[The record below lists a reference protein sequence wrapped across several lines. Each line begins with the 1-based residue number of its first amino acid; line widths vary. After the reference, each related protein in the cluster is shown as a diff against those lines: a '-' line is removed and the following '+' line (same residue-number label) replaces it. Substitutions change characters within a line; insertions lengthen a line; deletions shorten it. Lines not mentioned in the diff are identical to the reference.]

1 VTEVRQAAPAASRYA
16 ALTVV
21 RDGDGYVL
29 GSQRSPDF
37 VAVPDIGGQIVRW
50 LQDGASVGEC
60 ARQAAEIAGEPV
72 DVTGFLDGLEKA
84 GLLAAE
90 DGTEDVQV
98 APAGVAAWKRT
109 MGRALFGPAGLAVQG
124 LLAAAA
130 AVVMVTQ
137 PQVRPAYTDAIVTSV
152 PLLSIIIIS
161 VIGTALGL
169 AHELAHVLAA
179 WAAGVASRV
188 SISRRMIV
196 IVYQTDLTRLWS
208 VPRRSRI
215 VPLLAGIVFD
225 GATIGVVT
233 ILELTGLDGASP
245 LAAHLMREAVFL
257 NISAIAFQFL
267 IFLRTDVYALFVL
280 ATGCKHLW
288 DTKGAVSR
296 QAVSQAT
303 AEDVALLEAVG
314 RREIFWA
321 KIFLWLYA
329 PGVLF
334 TMWYFVAYALPAL
347 RKITMT
353 ALHAAISSPVSISG
367 AAGATAFAL
376 TVASTSYVL
385 WGLAR
390 TLIRIGRQLTARYAH
405 AGELADAGALAG
417 PAARDGSLAQ
427 GGLAVD
433 PALGVGQGLA
443 GAAPAELD
451 QLGRDGHR
459 RLLGRPGPQVQAD
472 R

>member
-1 VTEVRQAAPAASRYA
+1 VTEVRQTAPAASRYA

-37 VAVPDIGGQIVRW
+37 VAVPDLGGQIVRW

-60 ARQAAEIAGEPV
+60 ARRAAETAGEPV
-72 DVTGFLDGLEKA
+72 DVTGFLAGLEQA

-98 APAGVAAWKRT
+98 APAGVTAWKRT
-109 MGRALFGPAGLAVQG
+109 IGRALFGPAGVAVQG

-130 AVVMVTQ
+130 VAVMVSQ
-137 PQVRPAYTDAIVTSV
+137 PQVRPAYSDAIVTSV
-152 PLLSIIIIS
+152 PLLSILIIS

-208 VPRRSRI
+208 VPRRARI

-225 GATIGVVT
+225 GATIGVLT

-245 LAAHLMREAVFL
+245 LAAHLIRAVVFL
-257 NISAIAFQFL
+257 NVSAIAFQFL

-288 DTKGAVSR
+288 DTKGAISR

-303 AEDVALLEAVG
+303 AEDLALLEAVG

-321 KIFLWLYA
+321 KIFLCLYA

-334 TMWYFVAYALPAL
+334 TTWYFAAYALPAL

-367 AAGATAFAL
+367 AAGAIAFAL

-390 TLIRIGRQLTARYAH
+390 TLSRIGRR
-405 AGELADAGALAG
+405 LA
-417 PAARDGSLAQ
+417 S
-427 GGLAVD
+427 
-433 PALGVGQGLA
+433 
-443 GAAPAELD
+443 
-451 QLGRDGHR
+451 
-459 RLLGRPGPQVQAD
+459 
-472 R
+472 

>member
-1 VTEVRQAAPAASRYA
+1 MTEVRQAASSASRYA
-16 ALTVV
+16 AITVV

-29 GSQRSPDF
+29 GSRRSPDF
-37 VAVPDIGGQIVRW
+37 VAVPDIGGQVVRW

-60 ARQAAEIAGEPV
+60 ARQAAETAGEPV
-72 DVTGFLDGLEKA
+72 DVAGFLDGLEKA

-90 DGTEDVQV
+90 DGAEEVQV
-98 APAGVAAWKRT
+98 APAGVGAWKRT
-109 MGRALFGPAGLAVQG
+109 LGRVLFGPAGLTVQG
-124 LLAAAA
+124 LVAAAA
-130 AVVMVTQ
+130 AAVMVTQ
-137 PQVRPAYTDAIVTSV
+137 PQVRPAYNDAIVTSV
-152 PLLSIIIIS
+152 PLLSILIIS

-179 WAAGVASRV
+179 WAAGVSSRV

-225 GATIGVVT
+225 GAIIGVLAL
-233 ILELTGLDGASP
+233 LELTGLDGASP
-245 LAAHLMREAVFL
+245 LAAHLIREVVFL

-288 DTKGAVSR
+288 DTKGAISR
-296 QAVSQAT
+296 QAVSRAT
-303 AEDVALLEAVG
+303 AEDLALLEAVG
-314 RREIFWA
+314 HREIFWA
-321 KIFLWLYA
+321 KIFLCLYA

-334 TMWYFVAYALPAL
+334 TTWYFVGYALPAL
-347 RKITMT
+347 RKITTT

-367 AAGATAFAL
+367 AAGAIAFAL

-385 WGLAR
+385 WGLTR
-390 TLIRIGRQLTARYAH
+390 TLSRIGRRFTARQAH
-405 AGELADAGALAG
+405 SGELADASALAG
-417 PAARDGSLAQ
+417 PAARDGLLAE
-427 GGLAVD
+427 GELAVD

-451 QLGRDGHR
+451 QFGRDGHR
-459 RLLGRPGPQVQAD
+459 RLLRRPGPEVQAD